1 MPASRIKDVAEHAG
15 VSVSTVSN
23 VLNGRTE
30 KMRPLTFRRVEESIR
45 ALHFQPN
52 QIARQLKTGTTPMLG
67 LLVPSIASVFSSSLA
82 RELEAVARQHAY
94 YLILGNTQSDPG
106 EEKRFLD
113 EFLTHGLR
121 GVILTSALGPQQDYQ
136 PLIDRGLALVSLNQR
151 PAGDCPLLMDYVSI
165 DNVHAGRTAT
175 QHLLENGHT
184 SITYAT
190 APLSTADRADRRD
203 GFMAAMKE
211 SGHADGAR
219 IIERSFKE
227 ASSDADLAAIGRGIA
242 AELSARDRRP
252 TAVVAMSD
260 MVAIGLVSGF
270 QEHGLRVPAD
280 ISIVGIDDLYLDAL
294 LCPAI
299 TSVRQPL
306 PEIAAALI
314 GHLLHRLHDPQAPA
328 TEQILKPELIRRS
341 SVAAITTASTATA
354 MSTPPPAVTPIAAG
368 ARR

>member
-30 KMRPLTFRRVEESIR
+30 KMRPFTFRRVEESIR

-67 LLVPSIASVFSSSLA
+67 LLVPSIASAFSSSLA
-82 RELEAVARQHAY
+82 RELEAVARKHAH
-94 YLILGNTQSDPG
+94 YLILGNTQSDPAQ
-106 EEKRFLD
+106 EKRFLD
-113 EFLTHGLR
+113 GFLTHGLR
-121 GVILTSALGPQQDYQ
+121 GAILTSSLEQEQDYQ
-136 PLIDRGLALVSLNQR
+136 PLIDRGLALVSLTRR
-151 PAGDCPLLMDYVSI
+151 PAGERPLLMDHVSV

-184 SITYAT
+184 SIAYAT
-190 APLSTADRADRRD
+190 APTSSADRAERRD
-203 GFMAAMKE
+203 GFVAAMKE
-211 SGHADGAR
+211 AGHGDSAR
-219 IIERSFKE
+219 ILERSFQ
-227 ASSDADLAAIGRGIA
+227 ASCSDAELAAIGRGIA
-242 AELSARDRRP
+242 AEISARERRP

-260 MVAIGLVSGF
+260 MVAIGLVSGL

-306 PEIAAALI
+306 PEIAAALV
-314 GHLLHRLHDPQAPA
+314 GCLLRRLHDPQAPA
-328 TEQILKPELIRRS
+328 TEQLLKPELIRRS
-341 SVAAITTASTATA
+341 SVAAFPATA
-354 MSTPPPAVTPIAAG
+354 IATSPAAVSSIAAAAV

>member
-67 LLVPSIASVFSSSLA
+67 LLVPSIASAFSSSLA
-82 RELEAVARQHAY
+82 RELEAVARQHAHFV
-94 YLILGNTQSDPG
+94 ILGNTQSDPA

-113 EFLTHGLR
+113 EFLAHGLR
-121 GVILTSALGPQQDYQ
+121 GAILTSPQGQEQDYQ

-175 QHLLENGHT
+175 QHLLEKGHT
-184 SITYAT
+184 SIAYAT
-190 APLSTADRADRRD
+190 APMSTTDRSDRRD
-203 GFMAAMKE
+203 GFVVAMKE
-211 SGHADGAR
+211 AGHADSAR
-219 IIERSFKE
+219 IIERSFKVS
-227 ASSDADLAAIGRGIA
+227 SSDAELAAIGRGIA
-242 AELSARDRRP
+242 AEISSRERRP

-270 QEHGLRVPAD
+270 QEQGLRVPQD

-314 GHLLHRLHDPQAPA
+314 SRLLHRLQDPEAPA
-328 TEQILKPELIRRS
+328 TEQILKPDLIRRS
-341 SVAAITTASTATA
+341 SVAAVTSTASSTSATSPA
-354 MSTPPPAVTPIAAG
+354 AVTSIAA